1 MERPLDDRE
10 WLVLLLDGKR
20 FAADGIVIALG
31 VTRTGEKRILGM
43 VQSATEHKGVR
54 AAFLRELVARGFRTP
69 HGLLVI
75 VDGAKGLGAAV
86 RDVFG
91 DEVTVQH
98 CQWHKRENVLRYLP
112 KTEQPEWR
120 RKLKAA

>member
-1 MERPLDDRE
+1 M
-10 WLVLLLDGKR
+10 LLLDGKR
-20 FAADGIVIALG
+20 FATDGIVIALG
-31 VTRTGEKRILGM
+31 VTRTGEKRLFGM
-43 VQSATEHKGVR
+43 VQSATEHKGVC

-75 VDGAKGLGAAV
+75 VDGAKGLRAAV

-91 DEVTVQH
+91 DDVAVQR

-120 RKLKAA
+120 RKLKVA